1 MKNMKTLVVHPID
14 RTTDSLSEIYK
25 GKDWKIIRSIPSK
38 SELKRLIKSH
48 DRIIMMGHG
57 CPNGLLSAD
66 KKRLIIDSS
75 MVQFLRD
82 KQCIGI
88 WCYADQFFRKYKI
101 PYACTGMIISEYD
114 EAIDNCISCC
124 LKDIDDSNEKFAKT
138 IAENIDNDLFID
150 LVIEN
155 YKIELNPIVEFNSKN
170 IFKWN
175 NGYYY

>member
-1 MKNMKTLVVHPID
+1 MMNIKTLVIHPID

-25 GKDWKIIRSIPSK
+25 NKDWRIIRALPSK

-57 CPNGLLSAD
+57 CSNGLLSAD

-88 WCYADQFFRKYKI
+88 WCYADQFFRRYNI

-124 LKDIDDSNEKFAKT
+124 LKDIDDSNEKFAKS
-138 IAENIDNDLFID
+138 IAENIDNENFID
-150 LVIEN
+150 LVIES
-155 YKIELNPIVEFNSKN
+155 YKIDLNPIVDFNSKN
-170 IFKWN
+170 LFKWH

>member
-1 MKNMKTLVVHPID
+1 MKTLVIHPID
-14 RTTDSLSEIYK
+14 CTTDSLSEIYK
-25 GKDWKIIRSIPSK
+25 DKDWKIVRAMPSK

-57 CPNGLLSAD
+57 CPSGLLSSD

-82 KQCIGI
+82 KQCVGI
-88 WCYADQFFRKYKI
+88 WCYADQFFRKYQI

-114 EAIDNCISCC
+114 EAIDNCISCS
-124 LKDIDDSNEKFAKT
+124 LKDIDDSNEKFSKT
-138 IAENIDNDLFID
+138 IAKYIDNESFID
-150 LVIEN
+150 LVIES
-155 YKIELNPIVEFNSKN
+155 YKIESNPIVDFNSKN
-170 IFKWN
+170 IFKWK